1 MLLCY
6 NVFMIR
12 TTVRLDDNLFKEAR
26 KLAIDHRVAFMD
38 IVNQAL
44 SLYLRKPRKVQN
56 ARKKKFNTNDFLAKL
71 TTYKFHGPTDLA
83 KNHDKYAWE

>member
-1 MLLCY
+1 
-6 NVFMIR
+6 MIR
-12 TTVRLDDNLFKEAR
+12 TTVRLDEDLFKDAR

-44 SLYLRKPRKVQN
+44 SLYLRKPIKESI
-56 ARKKKFNTNDFLAKL
+56 KKKKLTTNDFLAKL
-71 TTYKFHGPTDLA
+71 TTYKLHGPKDLA